1 MNYRHAFHAGNFA
14 DVHKHSILARVLLHL
29 RLKPGAFRVIDTH
42 AGSGRYDLCG
52 SEATRSGEW
61 HQGIERIWRAREAG
75 AVHDLIKPY
84 LDVVAALNPG
94 GELRTYPGSP
104 LIAQSL
110 LRAQDRLIA
119 CELEPGSARA
129 LAATLRGDRR
139 AKALRIDGWTAAAA
153 YVPPPER
160 RGLVLIDP
168 PFEEAVDF
176 THLSNILTVA
186 HRKWPNRHLPP
197 LVPNQGPGGSR
208 RTGAAASKAVG
219 AQYPA
224 FRADNGAPTRRGRVD
239 RVGPGRGEPAFHAR
253 AGSAQSDARPLPA
266 AVAGCGRPGRLAG
279 GGARPGAVGG
289 ALERRSFQIES
300 IGVLNFLVGHNLFGE
315 PGSTFPDQGIAAH
328 FSTRKKCV

>member
-14 DVHKHSILARVLLHL
+14 DVHKHSILVRVLLHL
-29 RLKPGAFRVIDTH
+29 RAKPAAFRVIDTH
-42 AGSGRYDLCG
+42 AGSGRYGLFG

-61 HQGIERIWRAREAG
+61 HQGIERVWRAREAG

-104 LIAQSL
+104 LVAQSL

-129 LAATLRGDRR
+129 LAATLRSDQR

-168 PFEEAVDF
+168 PFEEAADF
-176 THLSNILTVA
+176 THLSNILAVA
-186 HRKWPNRHLPP
+186 HRKWPTGIYLLWYPIKDRGAPDALARR
-197 LVPNQGPGGSR
+197 LRKLSVPNILRSELTIGPPRAEGGLIGSGLVVVNPPFTLER
-208 RTGAAASKAVG
+208 DLCSLMPDLCRLLSPDAAA
-219 AQYPA
+219 
-224 FRADNGAPTRRGRVD
+224 RANWLAAERV
-239 RVGPGRGEPAFHAR
+239 PGR
-253 AGSAQSDARPLPA
+253 
-266 AVAGCGRPGRLAG
+266 
-279 GGARPGAVGG
+279 
-289 ALERRSFQIES
+289 
-300 IGVLNFLVGHNLFGE
+300 
-315 PGSTFPDQGIAAH
+315 
-328 FSTRKKCV
+328 